1 MTPAPERAALET
13 GLARGLAS
21 LQLAADEGQQ
31 RRLIDHVLLIER
43 WNRVHNLT
51 AVRDPAEM
59 VTQHLLDSLAVLG
72 PLDRHLASIA
82 ATTRPEPARVLD
94 VGSGA
99 GLPGAVLA
107 IMRPALQVTCL
118 DAVAKKAGFIRQA
131 AGELALT
138 NLVAE
143 HARVEEWKA
152 PPFDVVT
159 SRAFA
164 SLTDF
169 TALTRHLLADAGVWM
184 AMKGKVPTEEMKAL
198 PTDIEV
204 FHVEPLHV
212 PGLDAQR
219 CIVWMRRM
227 PSATEPANL
236 RYAP

>member
-1 MTPAPERAALET
+1 MTPAPERAALEV

-82 ATTRPEPARVLD
+82 AAARPEPARVLD

-131 AGELALT
+131 AGELAIT
-138 NLVAE
+138 NLAAE

-152 PPFDVVT
+152 QPFDVVT

-164 SLTDF
+164 SLADF

-184 AMKGKVPTEEMKAL
+184 AMKGKDPAEEMAAL
-198 PTDIEV
+198 PPDIDV
-204 FHVEPLHV
+204 FHVEQVHV

-219 CIVWMRRM
+219 CIVWLRRV
-227 PSATEPANL
+227 PGAAE
-236 RYAP
+236 RR